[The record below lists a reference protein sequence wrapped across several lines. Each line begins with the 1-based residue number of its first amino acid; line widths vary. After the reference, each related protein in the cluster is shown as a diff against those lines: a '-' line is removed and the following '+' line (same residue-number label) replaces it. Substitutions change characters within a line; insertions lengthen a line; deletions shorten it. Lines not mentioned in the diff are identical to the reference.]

1 MSDYPKWIKLQADV
15 GQVLVLDADDELAA
29 KEAHADNVKQGKEAA
44 DHKNKTA
51 KKY

>member
-1 MSDYPKWIKLQADV
+1 MADYPKWITLGPGI

-29 KEAHADNVKQGKEAA
+29 KEAHVENVKQGKEAA
-44 DHKNKTA
+44 NPPKPV